1 MKNKRNKTNKIIAV
15 LYYLT
20 AICFYA
26 TMIMYFISKDNNNA
40 VVFLCLGSVFVCLG
54 SVYLKKDKKRKDK
67 ENKVQFR

>member
-1 MKNKRNKTNKIIAV
+1 MKNKRNKRNKIISV

-26 TMIMYFISKDNNNA
+26 TMIMCFISKDNNNA

-67 ENKVQFR
+67 EK

>member
-26 TMIMYFISKDNNNA
+26 TMIMYFISKDNNA

-54 SVYLKKDKKRKDK
+54 SMYLKKDKKRKNK
-67 ENKVQFR
+67 EK